1 MMRPS
6 FYYFGF
12 AAVIPW
18 NPVDKMILPPP
29 RLLTCEISEQAKIG
43 PQ

>member
-18 NPVDKMILPPP
+18 NPDLAAASFAD
-29 RLLTCEISEQAKIG
+29 L
-43 PQ
+43 